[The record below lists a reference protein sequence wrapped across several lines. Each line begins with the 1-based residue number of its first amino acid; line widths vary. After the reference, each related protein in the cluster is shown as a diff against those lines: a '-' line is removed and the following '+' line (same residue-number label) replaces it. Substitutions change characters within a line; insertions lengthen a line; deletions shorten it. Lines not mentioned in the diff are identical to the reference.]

1 MAKKSNKEELPKAK
15 LSKENLAKTFRLFS
29 FIKPLRWKFIL
40 GLFFL
45 GVTGA
50 TALAFPKL
58 MGDLIKSAELSN
70 SEINKIGIILLF
82 VFAIQSVASYFR
94 VVLFVSVTENMLAA
108 IRQSAYSNLI
118 KMPMSFFSQRKVG
131 ELNSRIAA
139 DISQIQDTFTTNIAE
154 FLRQIII
161 IIGGIV
167 AIFITSVKL
176 SVFMLATVP
185 VVAIIAVLFGKYIRK
200 LSKQAQDMVAES
212 NNIVGETLQ
221 GIANVKAFTNE
232 WFEILRYNH
241 STNKVKDIAIKGGKA
256 RGVFF
261 SFIIFCLFGAII
273 LLVWYAVKLQNAG
286 ELTQD
291 ELVKFILYTIF
302 IGASIGGISEQYA
315 QIQKAVGATERVFD
329 IIDST
334 PENISA
340 NENITY
346 TPLEGN
352 VSFHHVSFSY
362 PSRKETSVLNDIN
375 FEVKKGETIAIVGP
389 SGSGKSTLV
398 SLVLRFYN
406 PDSGKILFDGKDS
419 STYSLNFLRKQMAIV
434 PQDVLLFGG
443 SIKENILYGKPDA
456 TEEEMIEAAQN
467 ANAHEFIMS
476 FPEKYNTLVGERGIQ
491 LSGGQRQR
499 IAIARAVLKNP
510 AILLLDEA
518 TSSLDSESERLV
530 QDALNKLMQNRT
542 SFVIAHRLSTI
553 RFADKII
560 VIDKGKIIETGTHEE
575 LISKNEGVYKHL
587 SKLQFHNWQ

>member
-256 RGVFF
+256 RGAFF

>member
-1 MAKKSNKEELPKAK
+1 M
-15 LSKENLAKTFRLFS
+15 
-29 FIKPLRWKFIL
+29 
-40 GLFFL
+40 

>member
-1 MAKKSNKEELPKAK
+1 MAKKTTKEDLPKAK
-15 LSKENLAKTFRLFS
+15 LNRNNLSRTLRLFS
-29 FIKPLRWKFIL
+29 FTKPLIWKFIL

-58 MGDLIKSAELSN
+58 MGDLIKSAELS
-70 SEINKIGIILLF
+70 SGEINRIGLILLV
-82 VFAIQSVASYFR
+82 VFAIQSIASYFR

-108 IRQSAYSNLI
+108 IRQAAYSNLI

-161 IIGGIV
+161 IIGGII

-185 VVAIIAVLFGKYIRK
+185 VVAVVAVIFGKYIRK

-232 WFEILRYNH
+232 WFEIARYNT

-256 RGVFF
+256 RGAFF
-261 SFIIFCLFGAII
+261 SFIIFCLFGVII
-273 LLVWYAVKLQNAG
+273 LLVWYAVKLQHAG
-286 ELTQD
+286 ELSQD

-315 QIQKAVGATERVFD
+315 QIQKAVGATERVLE
-329 IIDST
+329 IIDDK
-334 PENISA
+334 PENIIPEEKD
-340 NENITY
+340 NFVKLN
-346 TPLEGN
+346 GN
-352 VSFHHVSFSY
+352 VSFQEVSFSY
-362 PSRKETSVLNDIN
+362 PSRKEIEVLKNIN
-375 FEVKKGETIAIVGP
+375 LEVKAGETIAIVGP
-389 SGSGKSTLV
+389 SGSGKSTLI

-406 PDSGKILFDGKDS
+406 PSQGKILFDEQDS
-419 STYSLNFLRKQMAIV
+419 SLFSLNTLRKQMAIV

-443 SIKENILYGKPDA
+443 SIKENILYGKPNA
-456 TEEEMIEAAQN
+456 TEEEVIEAAKN
-467 ANAHEFIMS
+467 ANAHDFIMS

-510 AILLLDEA
+510 VILILDEA

-530 QDALNKLMQNRT
+530 QDALNKLMENRT

-560 VIDKGKIIETGTHEE
+560 VIDKGEIIETGTHQE
-575 LISKNEGVYKHL
+575 LISRNEGIYKHL
-587 SKLQFHNWQ
+587 SQLQFHNWQ

>member
-161 IIGGIV
+161 IIGGII

-232 WFEILRYNH
+232 WFEILRYNN

-256 RGVFF
+256 RGAFF

-340 NENITY
+340 NENITH

-362 PSRKETSVLNDIN
+362 SSRKDTTVLNDIN
-375 FEVKKGETIAIVGP
+375 FEVKKGENIAIVGP

-443 SIKENILYGKPDA
+443 SIKENILYGKPNA
-456 TEEEMIEAAQN
+456 TEEELIDAAKN
-467 ANAHEFIMS
+467 ANAHEFIMG

>member
-1 MAKKSNKEELPKAK
+1 MAKKSNTEELPKAK

-29 FIKPLRWKFIL
+29 FIKPLRWKFVL

-161 IIGGIV
+161 IVGGII

-232 WFEILRYNH
+232 WFEILRYNN

-256 RGVFF
+256 RGAFF
-261 SFIIFCLFGAII
+261 SFIIFCLFGVII

-334 PENISA
+334 PENISE
-340 NENITY
+340 NEDT
-346 TPLEGN
+346 THPPLEGN
-352 VSFHHVSFSY
+352 VSFHQVSFSY
-362 PSRKETSVLNDIN
+362 PSRKDAKVLNDIN
-375 FEVKKGETIAIVGP
+375 FEVKKGENVAIVGP

-398 SLVLRFYN
+398 SLILRFYN

-419 STYSLNFLRKQMAIV
+419 SSYSLNFLRKQMAIV

-456 TEEEMIEAAQN
+456 AEEDVIEAAKK

-476 FPEKYNTLVGERGIQ
+476 FPEKYSTLVGERGIQ

-518 TSSLDSESERLV
+518 TSSLDSESEQLV

>member
-1 MAKKSNKEELPKAK
+1 LAKKSIKEDLPKAK
-15 LSKENLAKTFRLFS
+15 LSRNNLSKTFRLFS
-29 FIKPLRWKFIL
+29 FTKPLIWKFIL

-70 SEINKIGIILLF
+70 GEINKIGVILLI
-82 VFAIQSVASYFR
+82 VFAIQSIASYFR

-108 IRQSAYSNLI
+108 IRQAAYSNLI

-131 ELNSRIAA
+131 ELNSRIAS

-154 FLRQIII
+154 FLRQVII
-161 IIGGIV
+161 IIGGII

-185 VVAIIAVLFGKYIRK
+185 VVAVVAVIFGKYIRK

-221 GIANVKAFTNE
+221 GITNVKAFTNE
-232 WFEILRYNH
+232 WFEISRYNS

-256 RGVFF
+256 RGAFF
-261 SFIIFCLFGAII
+261 SFIIFCLFGVII
-273 LLVWYAVKLQNAG
+273 LLVWYAVKLQHAG

-315 QIQKAVGATERVFD
+315 QIQKAVGATERVLE
-329 IIDST
+329 IIDDK
-334 PENISA
+334 PENIVPEEKDTHIKLS
-340 NENITY
+340 
-346 TPLEGN
+346 GN
-352 VSFHHVSFSY
+352 VSFRSVSFSY
-362 PSRKETSVLNDIN
+362 PSRNEIEVLKNIN
-375 FEVKKGETIAIVGP
+375 IEVKKGETIAIVGP
-389 SGSGKSTLV
+389 SGSGKSTFV

-406 PDSGKILFDGKDS
+406 PTQGNILFDEQDS
-419 STYSLNFLRKQMAIV
+419 SQFSLNTLRKQMAIV

-443 SIKENILYGKPDA
+443 SIKENILYGKPHA
-456 TEEEMIEAAQN
+456 TETEVIEAAKN
-467 ANAHEFIMS
+467 ANAHDFIMS

-510 AILLLDEA
+510 AILILDEA

-530 QDALNKLMQNRT
+530 QDALNKLMINRT

-560 VIDKGKIIETGTHEE
+560 VIDKGEIIETGTHQE
-575 LISKNEGVYKHL
+575 LIAKNDGIYKHL
-587 SKLQFHNWQ
+587 SQLQFQNWQ